1 MLVFG
6 CEGWL
11 CYSSTSTF
19 FFFLGPFLT
28 RLCSKND
35 DLRCL
40 LSHYYDCVVT
50 IKARWSR
57 TQMTFDVGFLFC
69 DHYAMMNL
77 YS

>member
-50 IKARWSR
+50 IKAVPDGAGHKGHLMS
-57 TQMTFDVGFLFC
+57 DFC
-69 DHYAMMNL
+69 FVITTL
-77 YS
+77 